1 MRPSSQLY
9 APPSY
14 TRPTEVFSP
23 PEALSD
29 NCDGESEDEI
39 EGDPAAFDLD
49 GGHQRWERSVAARP

>member
-1 MRPSSQLY
+1 M
-9 APPSY
+9 
-14 TRPTEVFSP
+14 FSP

-29 NCDGESEDEI
+29 NYDGESEDEI